1 MLHKGDLVVLKDTHP
16 AKKGDVT
23 AVVLCDPYM
32 TVMTQ
37 YTGDGNALY
46 SCEKI
51 VVDILCE
58 KDLISKVPV
67 ETLHRLTGQNKI

>member
-1 MLHKGDLVVLKDTHP
+1 MLHKGDLVKLKDTHP
-16 AKKGDVT
+16 TAKGEVT

-51 VVDILCE
+51 VVDLLCE
-58 KDLISKVPV
+58 KDLMSKVPV
-67 ETLHRLTGQNKI
+67 ETLQRLNQ